1 MVRSRSTGLAR
12 RRLIQVDA
20 LSDAAAVAQAVQ
32 NDAMQVNDAVVHRVL
47 ASLVLAETESIASQ
61 PVSTS
66 EIKEHIGFAS
76 SRGKG
81 SLINNSTI
89 RRPTGAARCIR
100 FFVGDKDGVARRQTA
115 DLPVRVGHAMDV
127 DRSTS

>member
-1 MVRSRSTGLAR
+1 MLLMRSSCVL
-12 RRLIQVDA
+12 Q
-20 LSDAAAVAQAVQ
+20 
-32 NDAMQVNDAVVHRVL
+32 VVHRVL

-115 DLPVRVGHAMDV
+115 DLPVRVGRAMDV
-127 DRSTS
+127 DRSTSCFRHKMMDNVPDILAKANYITLPD